1 MTENI
6 ISPLPLNPDPLLNV
20 EITPELVAQH
30 GLLPEE
36 YETILEILGRVPNLT
51 ELGIFS
57 VMWSEHC
64 AYKNTRKLLRLF
76 PTEKKDKDAIGLM
89 QFGVFRISKD

>member
-1 MTENI
+1 MTAQTP
-6 ISPLPLNPDPLLNV
+6 SSLPPNPEPCLNV
-20 EITPELVAQH
+20 EITSDLVAQH

-36 YETILEILGRVPNLT
+36 YENVLKILGREPNLT

-76 PTEKKDKDAIGLM
+76 PTEKVDGPC
-89 QFGVFRISKD
+89 S

>member
-6 ISPLPLNPDPLLNV
+6 VSPLPLNPDPLLNV

-36 YETILEILGRVPNLT
+36 YETILKILGRVPNLT

-76 PTEKKDKDAIGLM
+76 QLRK
-89 QFGVFRISKD
+89 R